1 MNIKKNKYKYL
12 ILIAAFTDNNFF
24 KTILSNNYFTYQ
36 YLFKSFKHVYIVDV
50 NNLVFFKKKNNLD
63 KKIVKIFF
71 PKLNIK
77 FLSFNQ
83 FKNLHNFLKKK
94 KIVAIKKFG
103 TTYGELPMNIFLK
116 FYDLKLITIGNSGN
130 RNIILETTDNIFK
143 LFKYFLVKKLA
154 HKITVFFSMI
164 GLVRKIDIRFISNP
178 KFIEYNNQNFLN
190 RIAKIFNLPYA
201 KELIPINSKAY
212 DIFKMSNIRV
222 ENNYICVLDEMLND
236 PQWTRFRDPFKK
248 KEIDSHYKKFNSYL
262 NKLSKI
268 LKKKVIICIHPMD
281 NLEEKKMIFKK
292 YKVIKYRTREFIYKS
307 FLVIFFE
314 SSAIVD
320 AIFLNKNI
328 TTIHSKILDKNQ
340 LWCSM
345 KYVDDVNAPISNIDK
360 LYKLNLTKSYLY
372 KKNIIKNQNQILKD
386 YKFYKNKYLS
396 AGMNDNLGSEVIKK
410 TIRNRFNLS

>member
-1 MNIKKNKYKYL
+1 MCSYIIFIK
-12 ILIAAFTDNNFF
+12 
-24 KTILSNNYFTYQ
+24 
-36 YLFKSFKHVYIVDV
+36 
-50 NNLVFFKKKNNLD
+50 
-63 KKIVKIFF
+63 
-71 PKLNIK
+71 
-77 FLSFNQ
+77 
-83 FKNLHNFLKKK
+83 
-94 KIVAIKKFG
+94 
-103 TTYGELPMNIFLK
+103 LK

-130 RNIILETTDNIFK
+130 RNIILETADNIFK

-212 DIFKMSNIRV
+212 DIFKMSNISV
-222 ENNYICVLDEMLND
+222 ENNYICVLDEMLNNW
-236 PQWTRFRDPFKK
+236 QWTRFRDPFKK

-268 LKKKVIICIHPMD
+268 LKKKVVICIHPMD

-345 KYVDDVNAPISNIDK
+345 KYVNDINVPISNIDK

-386 YKFYKNKYLS
+386 YKLYKNKYLS
-396 AGMNDNLGSEVIKK
+396 AGINDNLGVEVIKK
-410 TIRNRFNLS
+410 TIRDRFNLN